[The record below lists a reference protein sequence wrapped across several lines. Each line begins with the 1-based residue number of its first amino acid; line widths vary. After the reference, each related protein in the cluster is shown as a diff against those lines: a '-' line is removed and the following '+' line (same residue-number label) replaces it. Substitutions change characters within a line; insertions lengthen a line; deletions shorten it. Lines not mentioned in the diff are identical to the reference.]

1 MRVLVTGGTGYIGA
15 HTSRLLDARGDHVVV
30 VDDIVTGKPDRV
42 PDIPIFEMNLATDCA
57 EELAEIMRS
66 HRIDAVIHFAGQKQ
80 VGESVEKP
88 AWYYEQNVGSVAQLL
103 MAMEAAKVH
112 KLVFSSSA
120 AVYGEA
126 SGAIA
131 EDAPTK
137 PINPYGATKLV
148 GEQLISASS
157 RAWPL
162 RAASLRYFNVGGAGR
177 PELGDTQALN
187 LIPICFEQIAANEAP
202 LIFGDDYDTLDGT
215 CVRDYVHVSD
225 VAEAHLAVLD
235 ALPKQPA
242 NTVLNIGTGVG
253 TTVRQMVDAILHVSG
268 SGLTASVLDRRAGD
282 PAAVVGVVDSIR
294 ELTGWSARYTVSD
307 IVESAW
313 LSRQHF
319 EALSARP

>member
-1 MRVLVTGGTGYIGA
+1 MVTGGAGYIGA
-15 HTSRLLDARGDHVVV
+15 HTSRLLAERGDYVLV
-30 VDDIVTGKPDRV
+30 VDDLITGSRNR
-42 PDIPIFEMNLATDCA
+42 IPEIPVMALDLANSSAAQLENLLR
-57 EELAEIMRS
+57 E
-66 HRIDAVIHFAGQKQ
+66 HRIDAVIHFAAQKQ

-103 MAMEAAKVH
+103 LAMQAAKVH

-131 EDAPTK
+131 EDAPTN

-157 RAWPL
+157 LAWPL
-162 RAASLRYFNVGGAGR
+162 RAASLRYFNVGGAGS

-187 LIPICFEQIAANEAP
+187 LIPICFEQIAANKPP
-202 LIFGDDYDTLDGT
+202 LIYGDDYNTVDGT

-235 ALPKQPA
+235 ALPVQPG
-242 NTVLNIGTGVG
+242 NTMLNIGTGVG
-253 TTVRQMVDAILHVSG
+253 TTVRQMVDEILHVSG
-268 SGLTASVLDRRAGD
+268 SDLTPAVLDRRAGD

-294 ELTGWSARYTVSD
+294 ELAGWSARYTVSD

-319 EALSARP
+319 ESLSAHP